1 MTEEGACGV
10 RALALVDTVMTH
22 NVVFS
27 CDGSLQVVFT
37 GSILQGPKYGKFQD
51 LKKAQQKT
59 TNENL
64 TCKSNNDNK
73 TDHLKP

>member
-27 CDGSLQVVFT
+27 RDGSLQVVFT

-64 TCKSNNDNK
+64 TCKRSSQALNF
-73 TDHLKP
+73 HS